1 MDEREHRIRERA
13 HRLWEE
19 EGRPEGRAERH
30 WLQAEEIVAIE
41 ERYDEGYTDDRQVVD
56 AAAAPAVEPIGVPAH
71 AGENNPASESHIP
84 PTEQAPQVQRG
95 RKRQRTTR
103 SE

>member
-19 EGRPEGRAERH
+19 EGRPEGHAERH
-30 WLQAEEIVAIE
+30 WFQAEEIVAIE
-41 ERYDEGYTDDRQVVD
+41 EAYPENPRAVD
-56 AAAAPAVEPIGVPAH
+56 AAEAPLAEPIGALAD
-71 AGENNPASESHIP
+71 AGEGTLATESHTIHPVEEP
-84 PTEQAPQVQRG
+84 PQARRG
-95 RKRQRTTR
+95 KKRPRPAR